1 MILDWNAHCYKIHS
15 THMLKRDDPSD
26 NKIVMSQEAHYV
38 KYLLLRSR
46 SYSEIYMFW
55 SKIKNGTAAVFR
67 DDPEQQ
73 VATFTKIFRASIDI
87 PNKTFEKHYEPVK
100 IYKSE
105 IKFLND
111 VAAPV
116 WVKQYWLVMLI
127 YWKFMSQ
134 HAKNVEIT
142 KTLSNWAMRHCDI
155 ANKRFGRHQDEIAQ
169 YNRLEDGYVMQTDIY
184 KRRNSRKYWFDW
196 AVEKSD
202 ESFIEIK
209 NLDNMKKAL
218 KLISGNVVHCSRC
231 GKKFVVKP
239 KQQTD
244 LCPDCYAI
252 DLKRRESER
261 INAYQKRKR
270 LDKIEEK

>member
-55 SKIKNGTAAVFR
+55 SKIKNGTAAVFK

-87 PNKTFEKHYEPVK
+87 PNKAFEKHYEPVK

-142 KTLSNWAMRHCDI
+142 KTLSNWAMRHTNVKD
-155 ANKRFGRHQDEIAQ
+155 ARFGLYQDKIAQ
-169 YNRLEDGYVMQTDIY
+169 YNRLKEGYVMQTDIY

-231 GKKFVVKP
+231 GKKFVVNP
-239 KQQTD
+239 KQKTD
-244 LCPDCYAI
+244 LCPDCYQEERRQYNL
-252 DLKRRESER
+252 LKNRELYAKKKSD
-261 INAYQKRKR
+261 N
-270 LDKIEEK
+270 IEEK